1 MFTRGLFKRIAAL
14 SFALALLFGLAA
26 CGDDDSDSSA
36 DSQTSETSDSEQQA
50 SEEDSEEDSDDDD
63 SGETGDKPDW
73 AKDVTTPGDK
83 LTTIELDDVTVDV
96 YQVDVTK
103 ASEPGRY
110 KDPDTD
116 ELLIDKGDDI
126 VYVNYVITNH
136 GDPLQ
141 LGSSLVNVTARYDDW
156 KYMQSMSGISDSDQF
171 EEMDVN
177 KRPID
182 EINDP
187 AVYTLDTDETY
198 SFGANFKYKK
208 GTGIKFEAEYNP
220 VDDKGDRVDDGKVE
234 GEAETEIK

>member
-1 MFTRGLFKRIAAL
+1 MLSHGLFKRIAAL

-26 CGDDDSDSSA
+26 CGDDDSDASA
-36 DSQTSETSDSEQQA
+36 DTQTSETTESEDQA
-50 SEEDSEEDSDDDD
+50 TDEDSADDED
-63 SGETGDKPDW
+63 SGETGEKPDW

-96 YQVDVTK
+96 YQVDVTE

-126 VYVNYVITNH
+126 VYVNYVVTNH
-136 GDPLQ
+136 GDPIQ

-156 KYMQSMSGISDSDQF
+156 KYMQSMSGINDRDQF

-177 KRPID
+177 KRGID
-182 EINDP
+182 ETNDP

-198 SFGANFKYKK
+198 SFGANFMYKK

-220 VDDKGDRVDDGKVE
+220 VDDNGDRVDDGKVE